1 MSNNDRVDAESSLG
15 LKKVA
20 FVAMPFGIKPT
31 GLLPDKGPAE
41 VDFDALWD
49 KAILPALSELKY
61 LPIRADNQT
70 GSVIIKDM
78 LEQLVH
84 ADLVLADISIP
95 NGNVYYEAGIRHAA
109 RETGCI
115 LIGADWAKPLFDL
128 DQITQ
133 LRYPGPA
140 AEPTDECYQK
150 IRAVLV
156 TGIPALCES
165 KGPVFELTKI
175 GAGQKRD
182 ARRLKEI
189 FSEIFEFQNKLAT
202 ARLRAA
208 DNEKAELRTLL
219 RDDLLAQLPGY
230 ALRDLVPVVRDH
242 LHWSELVNLIDAL
255 PEKVRHDDPYFN
267 EQKAHA
273 LSKLGR
279 FHEAVALIETI
290 INTHGQTP
298 ERLGTLGGR
307 YRELARNEANRE
319 KKRRYLGRAID
330 AYRQGM
336 QLDLNQYYCAHKLLV
351 ALIER
356 GRSTDK
362 QEAKKC
368 ANAVRAAAERAVS
381 LHSDDEWIE
390 STLAALAFFE
400 RDVAEAQR
408 RIDTILDHG
417 WSNWK
422 LVSLSLDLESLLS
435 GVEDDEKTSLEE
447 ILEELQASLPVKQET
462 LVEKVLPRINE
473 MSCKYEKF
481 QPVHARPAKTGEVI
495 VSMTADGEETT
506 NTAGA
511 DDLVVRNLTEAA
523 EEYLVGR
530 DKFDARYTLVAP
542 VDDRWNEYVPTG
554 AVLGIE
560 VTRDLTD
567 MLGVGEEFL
576 IIAPWRTEQLV
587 REGDM
592 LVSPLPAL
600 DEVYRIARKEFE
612 ETYKPAEAE

>member
-1 MSNNDRVDAESSLG
+1 MSNDDNVDANSSIG

-20 FVAMPFGIKPT
+20 FVAMPFGVKPT

-41 VDFDALWD
+41 VDFDAIWD
-49 KAILPALSELKY
+49 KAILPALSDLKY

-133 LRYPGPA
+133 LRYPGPDA
-140 AEPTDECYQK
+140 QPTDGCYQK
-150 IRAVLV
+150 ICEALV
-156 TGIPALCES
+156 KGIPALCDS
-165 KGPVFELTKI
+165 KGPVFELTQI
-175 GAGQKRD
+175 GAGHGPD

-189 FSEIFEFQNKLAT
+189 YSDIFEFQNKLAT
-202 ARLRAA
+202 ARLRAV
-208 DNEKAELRTLL
+208 DNEKAELRALL
-219 RDDLLAQLPGY
+219 RDDLLKQLPGY

-255 PEKVRHDDPYFN
+255 PEKVLHDDPYFN
-267 EQKAHA
+267 EQKAYA

-279 FHEAVALIETI
+279 VHEAVALIETI
-290 INTHGQTP
+290 INTHGRTP

-307 YRELARNEANRE
+307 YRELARNEASRE
-319 KKRRYLGRAID
+319 KKRRYIGRAIS

-351 ALIER
+351 TLSVR
-356 GRSTDK
+356 GRSSDRE
-362 QEAKKC
+362 EAKKC
-368 ANAVRAAAERAVS
+368 ANAVRAAAERAIS
-381 LHSDDEWIE
+381 LNSDDEWIE
-390 STLAALAFFE
+390 STMAALAFFE
-400 RDVAEAQR
+400 EDVAEAQR
-408 RIDTILDHG
+408 RVDTILDHG

-422 LVSLSLDLESLLS
+422 KVSLALDLESLLS
-435 GVEDDEKTSLEE
+435 GIDGEDKGALQE
-447 ILEELQASLPVKQET
+447 ILEDLQASLPVKQET

-473 MSCKYEKF
+473 ASRKYEKF
-481 QPVHARPAKTGEVI
+481 QRVHARPAKPGEVI
-495 VSMTADGEETT
+495 VSMTGDGEETT
-506 NTAGA
+506 NTAGT
-511 DDLVVRNLTEAA
+511 DDLVVKNLTAA
-523 EEYLVGR
+523 KEMYLVGQ
-530 DKFDARYTLVAP
+530 DKFESRYTLVGA
-542 VDDRWNEYVPTG
+542 VDDRWSEYVPQG
-554 AVLGIE
+554 EVLGIE
-560 VTRDLTD
+560 VSRDLTD
-567 MLGVGEEFL
+567 MLDVGEEFL
-576 IIAPWRTEQLV
+576 IVAPWGTEQLV